1 MRIIK
6 PVEFDP
12 SEGNFSRA
20 STGTYFDKD
29 GVLRTA
35 AVDEPRW
42 NYTYEDGEWV
52 GPELLVEEQR
62 TNLLTYSEDFGNAAW
77 QKSAAQYVVAPN
89 ADRAPDG
96 VHSASAFIVQPGVS
110 AFNTGTPTQAVS
122 KAPQAVQYTLSA
134 FVKAKG
140 ATTSVRVVPYGADT
154 ANSAAG
160 VFSLVDG
167 TLSATATAGAFSGV
181 SGTAVTVGGGWWRL
195 SLTFT
200 TDAANAI
207 RCRWFPYVGQIALT
221 GDGTSGLYIWGAQL
235 EVGDRPSSYI
245 PTTTAQV
252 TRAPDIPGRIVSNV
266 PENDAP
272 VWTAGTYTQGTKRI
286 QGHRVYEVLAESTTD
301 APADGVAKTPPTWL
315 DLGVTNPWRA
325 FDEKIGTV
333 TSNPEA
339 IRFSIRADRT
349 INALA
354 FFGVDAGSIRVTV
367 TDPSLGRVFEYE
379 ATPVSTDGIDN
390 WYQYLFAPIELVEDF
405 VVLEVPAGTYGT
417 IDVSIDKP
425 GGEAKLGALV
435 LGQTSTLGVAL
446 YGTSIRLRDF
456 SRKERDGFGNFV
468 IQERDFSKV
477 AEFDVAVDTANISAV
492 QRTVAQYRAKPV
504 VWIGEATYESTIIYG
519 FCTDFGVS
527 ISGPTISDATFS
539 VEGLN

>member
-1 MRIIK
+1 MKI
-6 PVEFDP
+6 DP
-12 SEGNFSRA
+12 SEGSFARA

-62 TNLLTYSEDFGNAAW
+62 TNLFTNSGE
-77 QKSAAQYVVAPN
+77 
-89 ADRAPDG
+89 
-96 VHSASAFIVQPGVS
+96 
-110 AFNTGTPTQAVS
+110 
-122 KAPQAVQYTLSA
+122 TLESI
-134 FVKAKG
+134 
-140 ATTSVRVVPYGADT
+140 
-154 ANSAAG
+154 
-160 VFSLVDG
+160 
-167 TLSATATAGAFSGV
+167 
-181 SGTAVTVGGGWWRL
+181 GTAVTPNAAIAPDGSMSMDLVTEQQTSGEHYVIDRTLTLTSGVTYTFSVFVKDGPSANRDYYHRVAGSSINGLRFKPRSKEITGSTFDSYGFVEL
-195 SLTFT
+195 SDGVFRVWGTYTPASTGSVVNRSQLL
-200 TDAANAI
+200 N
-207 RCRWFPYVGQIALT
+207 GALIYT

-235 EVGDRPSSYI
+235 EVGDRPTSYI
-245 PTTTAQV
+245 KTLGAPV
-252 TRAPDIPGRIVSNV
+252 TRAADIPGRIVSNV

-286 QGHRVYEVLAESTTD
+286 QNHHVYEVLAESTTD

-333 TSNPEA
+333 TTHPEA
-339 IRFSIRADRT
+339 IRFSIRADQT

-367 TDPSLGRVFEYE
+367 TDPSLGRVFEHE

-417 IDVSIDKP
+417 IDISLDKP

-456 SRKERDGFGNFV
+456 SRKERDAFGNFV

-504 VWIGEATYESTIIYG
+504 VWIGEAAYESTIIYG